1 MIVCEDSFADG
12 IPETFRDWDRTAV
25 PEEDAQQPAV
35 NGMAINPEVYITDI
49 AFRETI
55 GKAPEERGIQVE
67 YPALCLWQYRIIRQE
82 QILRKFGF

>member
-12 IPETFRDWDRTAV
+12 IPETFRDRDRTAV

-35 NGMAINPEVYITDI
+35 NGMAINPEVCITDI

-55 GKAPEERGIQVE
+55 GKAPEERGEHGGCIVGIRFR
-67 YPALCLWQYRIIRQE
+67 ALQQS
-82 QILRKFGF
+82 